1 MQKLLLYNRSSQEA
15 VPMKLEQL
23 QYEVDAWKRVL
34 EFMMEENVHLKNRL
48 SSILRDD
55 FNPEL
60 LEEVEAFQTSF
71 IKEDELVAGLRNEIA
86 DLDKLLVREVYED
99 GKIMKLVDNNMKRM
113 RIHIRK
119 AEERFS
125 HLKLEFNSY
134 LSDSV

>member
-1 MQKLLLYNRSSQEA
+1 MQKLLLYKRSGQEA

-23 QYEVDAWKRVL
+23 QYEVDAWKRML